1 MTNKGWTGLPEVKID
16 GNSWPLTFAA
26 ELLDFPEKDLR
37 ELIRITGLKP
47 IGTIKTSDFA
57 RQGRNPR
64 AYNASELVRLVN
76 GIRELMV
83 ESSTELGTVTQVR

>member
-1 MTNKGWTGLPEVKID
+1 MTQNGWTGLPEVPVD
-16 GNSWPLTFAA
+16 GKSWPLTFAA
-26 ELLDFPEKDLR
+26 ELLEFPEKDLR

-47 IGTIKTSDFA
+47 VGTIKTSDFA

-64 AYNASELVRLVN
+64 AYDANQLLKLVN

-83 ESSTELGTVTQVR
+83 NSSTELGAAGEAW